1 MKIEVFPDSPGFID
15 GSKLRQFLQ
24 ETKSKSLTS
33 FVTGGDDGNPLL
45 RDVKLYCL
53 ATQKLF
59 NQLHCLAKRVTELN
73 TMDDVEALKKIA
85 NRILKIED
93 GKEQN
98 DGH

>member
-15 GSKLRQFLQ
+15 GNKLKKFLE
-24 ETKSKSLTS
+24 ETKSRSIAS

-45 RDVKLYCL
+45 RDVKLYCM

-59 NQLHCLAKRVTELN
+59 NQLHSLAKRVTELN

-85 NRILKIED
+85 NRILKIKDE
-93 GKEQN
+93 EQDN
-98 DGH
+98 EN